1 MRRTEEEK
9 ESEKSPTEADKGAS
23 PRLTGTGMSPKLIVD
38 GKDSLREAP
47 AGIIGAGPAEN
58 PKQLCLVKGCDGNT
72 NEEDVEGQRRRRRIR
87 GLVDRV
93 MPMLQ
98 DEPSRN
104 TPLGVGALLTADT
117 ILLKRCFTEKST
129 GEKTHHRLSSQ

>member
-23 PRLTGTGMSPKLIVD
+23 PKLVGTGMSPKLIVD
-38 GKDSLREAP
+38 GKDVLREVT

-58 PKQLCLVKGCDGNT
+58 HPKQQQLCLVKGCDGNT
-72 NEEDVEGQRRRRRIR
+72 NEEDVGGQRRRRIK

-93 MPMLQ
+93 MPMLRE
-98 DEPSRN
+98 EPSRN
-104 TPLGVGALLTADT
+104 TPVGVVGALLTADT
-117 ILLKRCFTEKST
+117 ILLKR
-129 GEKTHHRLSSQ
+129 